1 MTNTAPEISKESA
14 KPAADGRRHQTY
26 LLNMGPAHPAMHGII
41 RLVLEIEGEK
51 IVNTETEIGYLHR
64 AFEKH
69 AEVEPWNNVV
79 PWTDRLNYVSPLINN
94 VGYAMAVEKLCGIE
108 VPERGQYIR
117 VIASEISRITDH
129 LTCVGASAM
138 ELGAFTVFLYLI
150 KSREYLYQLID
161 QLTGARITTAYTR
174 VGGVKGDLPPDFK
187 DKCLA
192 VFKKIRED
200 IRDSDRLLTKN
211 RIFVDRM
218 EGTGIISKEDA
229 LAYSITGPF
238 LRSTG
243 VPYDVRKAHPYLIYD
258 RLNFEVPVGT
268 TGDNFDRYLV
278 RLAEIE
284 QSMRIIEQCFEQIP
298 EGKHSLE
305 PSEMENAF
313 EFQDQGKHGDTA
325 LLYKYRAKVD
335 QTLEGMGRD
344 SDGTARAH
352 DRGHVM
358 PPKEETYGNIEG
370 LMDHFQMVMWSWG
383 VKVPA
388 GEGYFAVEG
397 GNGELGFH
405 IVSSGDCKAYRV
417 RCRPPCLY
425 IMAAL
430 PKLLNGGWV
439 ADIIPTFGS
448 VNMIGGELDR

>member
-1 MTNTAPEISKESA
+1 MINTA
-14 KPAADGRRHQTY
+14 GRHKKTY

-41 RLVLEIEGEK
+41 RLILEIEGEK
-51 IVNTETEIGYLHR
+51 IVETDTEIGYLHR

-69 AEVEPWNNVV
+69 AEVEPWNNVI

-94 VGYAMAVEKLCGIE
+94 VGYAMTVEKLAGIE

-117 VIASEISRITDH
+117 VIASEISRLTDH

-150 KSREYLYQLID
+150 KAREFLYQLVD
-161 QLTGARITTAYTR
+161 QLTGARITTSYTR
-174 VGGVKGDLPPDFK
+174 IGGVKADMPDDFPE
-187 DKCLA
+187 KCLA
-192 VFKKIRED
+192 IFKKVREAVV
-200 IRDSDRLLTKN
+200 DSDKLLTKN
-211 RIFVDRM
+211 RIFIDRM

-229 LAYSITGPF
+229 LAYAITGPF

-243 VPYDVRKAHPYLIYD
+243 VPYDVRRAHPYLIYD
-258 RLNFEVPVGT
+258 RLDFEIPVGT
-268 TGDNFDRYLV
+268 KGDNFDRYLV

-284 QSMRIIEQCFEQIP
+284 QSMRIIEQCFKMIP
-298 EGKHSLE
+298 KGKHSLE
-305 PSEMENAF
+305 AAEVKDAF
-313 EFQDQGKHGDTA
+313 SYQDAGKRGDTA
-325 LLYKYRAKVD
+325 LLAKYKAKVD
-335 QTLEGMGRD
+335 QTLEGTGRE
-344 SDGTARAH
+344 SFGEARAA
-352 DRGHVM
+352 DRAHVL
-358 PPKEETYGNIEG
+358 PPKEETYGSIEG

-383 VKVPA
+383 VRIPA
-388 GEGYFAVEG
+388 GETYFAVEG

-405 IVSSGDCKAYRV
+405 VVSSGDDRAYRV

-439 ADIIPTFGS
+439 ADIVPTFGS